1 MPLSRQAGA
10 QSFVVP
16 LVVGVVVL
24 LPQAQVC
31 LVTALVVVVAV
42 GVVLLWLCCGR
53 VCGRGRAAGR
63 RVVVVV
69 VLFLSCRGRAGGCGR
84 VAGRPAV
91 VVV

>member
-42 GVVLLWLCCGR
+42 VVVLFWSC
-53 VCGRGRAAGR
+53 RGRACARGRVAGR

-69 VLFLSCRGRAGGCGR
+69 
-84 VAGRPAV
+84 
-91 VVV
+91 